1 MKLLLKILGEPHN
14 GTHKTVTFGKGYTF
28 LWNDALRAY
37 AYEPKSP
44 RETEEIYQSQAVQK
58 VWTFIPHVI
67 ETPAPVTVSTELL
80 AKLQQQVATDAETI
94 AMLRADLAAQQEK
107 ATKGAKPAKAKAAHP
122 VTTDNDLPDV

>member
-67 ETPAPVTVSTELL
+67 ETPAPSAELL
-80 AKLQQQVATDAETI
+80 AKLQQQAAADAETI
-94 AMLRADLAAQQEK
+94 AMLRADLAAQQDK

-122 VTTDNDLPDV
+122 APTDNDLPDV